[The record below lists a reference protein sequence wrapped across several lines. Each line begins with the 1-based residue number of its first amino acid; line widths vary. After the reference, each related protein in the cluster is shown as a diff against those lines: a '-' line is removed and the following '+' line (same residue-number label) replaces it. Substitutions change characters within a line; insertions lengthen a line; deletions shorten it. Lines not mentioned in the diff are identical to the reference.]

1 MYVVPASIQVLHR
14 CCFNFK
20 FLKWNLRFL
29 LRNNKNLLFSLLAVQ
44 KRYQKGNE
52 PFKGNYWFRPSTKN
66 WGTAKFLCN
75 TSKRYR
81 FFCTVTNVRLFF
93 TKKIWIEVC
102 LLQLFFFTVENPV
115 IDCINYSMS
124 TFIKKTVTFVS
135 IRSQLQILISMSL

>member
-75 TSKRYR
+75 TSKSYR
-81 FFCTVTNVRLFF
+81 FSVLWPMSDYSSQKKSELKFAFYSFF
-93 TKKIWIEVC
+93 FLLWKTQSLIALTTAC
-102 LLQLFFFTVENPV
+102 LLSL
-115 IDCINYSMS
+115 
-124 TFIKKTVTFVS
+124 KKLSLLSQFG
-135 IRSQLQILISMSL
+135 RSCKL